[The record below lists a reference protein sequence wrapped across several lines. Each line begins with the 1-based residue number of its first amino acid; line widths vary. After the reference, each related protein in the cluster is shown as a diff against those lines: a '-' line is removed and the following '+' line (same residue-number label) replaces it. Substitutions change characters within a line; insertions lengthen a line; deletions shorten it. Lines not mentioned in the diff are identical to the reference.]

1 MSDGNDF
8 NERNIAEFRANHGRV
23 SGPFEGAPIVLLHTV
38 GARSGKPRTNIMM
51 YLADGDRYLVFASNA
66 GADDNPAWYWNLKA
80 NPDARIEV
88 GDDIVDV
95 HATELQGAE
104 RDDKYALQAERY
116 PGFAEYQR
124 MTSRTIPV
132 VALTPTRGANAARM
146 KVLATGVRA
155 HSDVRI
161 HRLPQHQLIDTS
173 RKSTTVAFM
182 TRTGSS
188 SSQESSGS
196 QHMDFDA
203 LYRGESPGEGM
214 PPMTTPPWDTKAPN
228 ENVIEWQTGGWV
240 HGDVLDV
247 GCGLGDNAVYLAKN
261 RHKVTGLDISPTA
274 LITAERRAKDAGVDV
289 KFAVADSTKLDG
301 YTDAFDT
308 VIDSGMFHCLDDDG
322 RRRYAAAVHRATR
335 PGATLLLS
343 CFSDANPVGE
353 EWPRPAVS
361 EETLRDVLGG
371 AGWHIESLEPA
382 TVRGE
387 LDGTQVEMA
396 FWYLRAQRR

>member
-23 SGPFEGAPIVLLHTV
+23 GGGFEGAPLVVLHTV

-66 GADDNPAWYWNLKA
+66 GADDNPAWYQNLKA
-80 NPDARIEV
+80 SPHARIEV
-88 GDDIVDV
+88 GDHIVDV
-95 HATELQGAE
+95 HAIELQGAE

-124 MTSRTIPV
+124 KTSRTIPV
-132 VALTPTRGANAARM
+132 VALTPT
-146 KVLATGVRA
+146 
-155 HSDVRI
+155 S
-161 HRLPQHQLIDTS
+161 
-173 RKSTTVAFM
+173 
-182 TRTGSS
+182 GS
-188 SSQESSGS
+188 QASSGS
-196 QHMDFDA
+196 KHIDFDA
-203 LYRGESPGEGM
+203 LYRGESPGEGIA
-214 PPMTTPPWDTKAPN
+214 PMTTPPWDTKAPS
-228 ENVIEWQTGGWV
+228 ESVIGWQTGGWV

-261 RHKVTGLDISPTA
+261 GHTVTGLDISATA

-289 KFAVADSTKLDG
+289 TFAVADSTKLDG

-308 VIDSGMFHCLDDDG
+308 VIDSGLFHSLDDQG
-322 RRRYAAAVHRATR
+322 RRSYVAAVHRATR

-343 CFSDANPVGE
+343 CFSDANPVGK
-353 EWPRPAVS
+353 EWRPAVS
-361 EETLRDVLGG
+361 EDTLRDVLGA
-371 AGWHIESLEPA
+371 AGWDIASLEPA

-387 LDGTQVEMA
+387 LDGAQVEMA

>member
-23 SGPFEGAPIVLLHTV
+23 GGGFEGAPLVVLHTV

-66 GADDNPAWYWNLKA
+66 GADDDPAWYQNLKA
-80 NPDARIEV
+80 SPHARIEV
-88 GDDIVDV
+88 GDHIVDV
-95 HATELQGAE
+95 HAIELQGAE

-124 MTSRTIPV
+124 KTSRTIPV
-132 VALTPTRGANAARM
+132 VALTPTSGAQA
-146 KVLATGVRA
+146 
-155 HSDVRI
+155 
-161 HRLPQHQLIDTS
+161 
-173 RKSTTVAFM
+173 
-182 TRTGSS
+182 
-188 SSQESSGS
+188 SSGS
-196 QHMDFDA
+196 KHIDFDA
-203 LYRGESPGEGM
+203 LYRGESPGEGIA
-214 PPMTTPPWDTKAPN
+214 PMTTPPWDTKAPS
-228 ENVIEWQTGGWV
+228 ESVIGWQTGGWV

-261 RHKVTGLDISPTA
+261 GHTVTGLDISATA

-289 KFAVADSTKLDG
+289 TFAVADSTKLDG

-308 VIDSGMFHCLDDDG
+308 VIDSGLFHSLDDDG
-322 RRRYAAAVHRATR
+322 RRSYAAAVHRGTR
-335 PGATLLLS
+335 SGATLLLS
-343 CFSDANPVGE
+343 CFSDANPAGK
-353 EWPRPAVS
+353 EWRPAVS

-371 AGWHIESLEPA
+371 AGWDIASLEPA

-387 LDGTQVEMA
+387 LDGAQVEMA